1 MRGRERTAMRRSS
14 SNSDDVPARTDRQR
28 PSESRPA
35 RERTEEG
42 RQGRAGFGSAQVC
55 GTGRPQRR
63 LVLEPH
69 RVVAERAVP
78 PRERLDCRRRAAGRH
93 RLLRR
98 GAARRMSRARVSTGR
113 ETVPAARGTRTR
125 LHACDTRAIPVRGR
139 RAHAARL
146 QHPKLLVARR
156 ARVQVRPSQRPLR
169 RQHEV
174 GRLRRAQPGQR
185 RRVRDEDAAVHAQG
199 GGLVVDDVEA
209 ERERHRVHPLA
220 RAERHAQLERE
231 RLDAA
236 VTVVVLRPG
245 AQRARAQPRA
255 ERRVH
260 LGARAPA
267 ELRLDQRLLP
277 EAHRRLLPPH
287 DVPRPEASRDVGDD
301 VGHDDDDDPIEERAA
316 GRARQPVG
324 VVPDVERLRVERHHG
339 EETREQEG
347 RSWVRVWRVQR
358 GQLMADGRC
367 CGRWPMLSPKA

>member
-1 MRGRERTAMRRSS
+1 MQWNEEREVLHEALLEHLE
-14 SNSDDVPARTDRQR
+14 DAWLHD
-28 PSESRPA
+28 
-35 RERTEEG
+35 EG
-42 RQGRAGFGSAQVC
+42 PRAHGDAQVELKLRRRA
-55 GTGRPQRR
+55 GRPQRR

-93 RLLRR
+93 RL
-98 GAARRMSRARVSTGR
+98 
-113 ETVPAARGTRTR
+113 
-125 LHACDTRAIPVRGR
+125 
-139 RAHAARL
+139 L

-267 ELRLDQRLLP
+267 E
-277 EAHRRLLPPH
+277 
-287 DVPRPEASRDVGDD
+287 RD
-301 VGHDDDDDPIEERAA
+301 ER
-316 GRARQPVG
+316 
-324 VVPDVERLRVERHHG
+324 
-339 EETREQEG
+339 
-347 RSWVRVWRVQR
+347 
-358 GQLMADGRC
+358 
-367 CGRWPMLSPKA
+367 